1 MPILIVHAKDEPLA
15 SYEPRVA
22 EDAHE
27 LSPQAGDGDGVE
39 VRAGGAVGC
48 GPRCRWPRLGEVER
62 DKLDGELLDSQLNDL
77 LWWNARPPWGRGI
90 RLTVRRDQAM
100 RAEDVRRVLVI
111 GSGTMGLQI
120 ALQAA
125 MHGYHVV
132 LHDTEPA
139 ALDAARRRL
148 RGYGEAPLAAGLID
162 ADRLER
168 ALASIECPADPV
180 AAAADVD
187 LVNESVPE
195 DPVLKGRVLGQFNE
209 LCPQRAVFTTNT
221 STLLPSMFAAAT
233 GRPDRFAALHFH
245 TPVWSSNV
253 VDVMPHPG
261 TSAQTIELLLAFA
274 PRIGQIPIR
283 LRKESFGYVFNAL
296 YTAINREALTL
307 AANGI
312 ASVEDVD
319 RAWIGIMKMPIGPFG
334 MLDRVGL
341 DTVWQITDYWARQ
354 TGDPQTRTNAGFIRS
369 YVDRG
374 RLGVKSGGG
383 FYQYPSPAYEAPEFL
398 ASGAGT

>member
-1 MPILIVHAKDEPLA
+1 
-15 SYEPRVA
+15 
-22 EDAHE
+22 
-27 LSPQAGDGDGVE
+27 
-39 VRAGGAVGC
+39 
-48 GPRCRWPRLGEVER
+48 
-62 DKLDGELLDSQLNDL
+62 
-77 LWWNARPPWGRGI
+77 
-90 RLTVRRDQAM
+90 M

-120 ALQAA
+120 GLQAA
-125 MHGYHVV
+125 IHGCYVV
-132 LHDTEPA
+132 VQDTEPA
-139 ALDAARRRL
+139 ALEAAPRRL
-148 RGYGEAPLAAGLID
+148 RGYGQAPVAAGVVD

-168 ALASIECPADPV
+168 ALASIECVADPV
-180 AAAADVD
+180 AAAAGVD
-187 LVNESVPE
+187 LVCESVPE

-209 LCPQRAVFTTNT
+209 LCPQRTVFTTNS

-261 TSAQTIELLLAFA
+261 TSAETTEFLLAFA
-274 PRIGQIPIR
+274 RRIGQIPIR

-307 AANGI
+307 VTNGI

-334 MLDRVGL
+334 MLDGVGL
-341 DTVWQITDYWARQ
+341 DTVWHITDYWARQ
-354 TGDPQTRTNAGFIRS
+354 TGDPQTRANADFVRT
-369 YVDRG
+369 YLDRG
-374 RLGVKSGGG
+374 RLGVKSGSG
-383 FYQYPSPAYEAPEFL
+383 FYEYPNPAYEAPGFL
-398 ASGAGT
+398 ESGVGT

>member
-1 MPILIVHAKDEPLA
+1 
-15 SYEPRVA
+15 
-22 EDAHE
+22 
-27 LSPQAGDGDGVE
+27 
-39 VRAGGAVGC
+39 
-48 GPRCRWPRLGEVER
+48 
-62 DKLDGELLDSQLNDL
+62 
-77 LWWNARPPWGRGI
+77 
-90 RLTVRRDQAM
+90 M

-120 ALQAA
+120 GLQAA
-125 MHGYHVV
+125 IHGCHVV
-132 LHDTEPA
+132 VQDTEPA
-139 ALDAARRRL
+139 ALDAAPRRL
-148 RGYGEAPLAAGLID
+148 RGYGEAPVAAGLVD

-168 ALASIECPADPV
+168 ALASIECIADPV
-180 AAAADVD
+180 AAAAGVD
-187 LVNESVPE
+187 LVCESVPE

-261 TSAQTIELLLAFA
+261 TSAETTEFLLAFA
-274 PRIGQIPIR
+274 RRIGQIPIR

-307 AANGI
+307 VTNGI

-334 MLDRVGL
+334 MLDGVGL
-341 DTVWQITDYWARQ
+341 DTVWHITDYWARQ
-354 TGDPQTRTNAGFIRS
+354 TGDPQTRANADFVRT
-369 YVDRG
+369 YLDRG
-374 RLGVKSGGG
+374 RLGVKSGSG
-383 FYQYPSPAYEAPEFL
+383 FYQYPNPAYEAPGFL
-398 ASGAGT
+398 ESGVGT

>member
-1 MPILIVHAKDEPLA
+1 MH
-15 SYEPRVA
+15 
-22 EDAHE
+22 
-27 LSPQAGDGDGVE
+27 
-39 VRAGGAVGC
+39 
-48 GPRCRWPRLGEVER
+48 
-62 DKLDGELLDSQLNDL
+62 
-77 LWWNARPPWGRGI
+77 
-90 RLTVRRDQAM
+90 
-100 RAEDVRRVLVI
+100 AEDVRRVLVI

-120 ALQAA
+120 GLQAA
-125 MHGYHVV
+125 IHGCHVV
-132 LHDTEPA
+132 VQDTEPA
-139 ALDAARRRL
+139 ALDAAPRRL
-148 RGYGEAPLAAGLID
+148 RGYGEAPVAAGVID

-168 ALASIECPADPV
+168 ALASIECIADPV
-180 AAAADVD
+180 AAAAGVD
-187 LVNESVPE
+187 LVCESVPE

-261 TSAQTIELLLAFA
+261 TSTETTEFLLAFA
-274 PRIGQIPIR
+274 RRIGQIPIR

-307 AANGI
+307 VTNGI

-334 MLDRVGL
+334 MLDGVGL
-341 DTVWQITDYWARQ
+341 DTVWHITDYWARQ
-354 TGDPQTRTNAGFIRS
+354 TGDLQTRANADFVRT
-369 YVDRG
+369 YLDRG
-374 RLGVKSGGG
+374 RLGVKTGSG
-383 FYQYPSPAYEAPEFL
+383 FYQYPNPAYEAPGFL
-398 ASGAGT
+398 ESGVGT

>member
-1 MPILIVHAKDEPLA
+1 
-15 SYEPRVA
+15 
-22 EDAHE
+22 
-27 LSPQAGDGDGVE
+27 
-39 VRAGGAVGC
+39 
-48 GPRCRWPRLGEVER
+48 
-62 DKLDGELLDSQLNDL
+62 
-77 LWWNARPPWGRGI
+77 
-90 RLTVRRDQAM
+90 M

-120 ALQAA
+120 GLQAA
-125 MHGYHVV
+125 IHGCHVV
-132 LHDTEPA
+132 VHDTEPA
-139 ALDAARRRL
+139 ALDAAPRRL
-148 RGYGEAPLAAGLID
+148 RGYGEAPVAAGLVD

-168 ALASIECPADPV
+168 ALASIECIADPV
-180 AAAADVD
+180 AAAAVVD
-187 LVNESVPE
+187 LVCESVPE

-209 LCPQRAVFTTNT
+209 LCPQRAVFTTNS

-261 TSAQTIELLLAFA
+261 TSAETTEFLLAFA
-274 PRIGQIPIR
+274 RRIGQIPIR

-307 AANGI
+307 VTNGI

-334 MLDRVGL
+334 MLDGVGL
-341 DTVWQITDYWARQ
+341 DTVWHITDYWARQ
-354 TGDPQTRTNAGFIRS
+354 TGDPQTRANADFVRT
-369 YVDRG
+369 YLDRG
-374 RLGVKSGGG
+374 RLGVKSGSG
-383 FYQYPSPAYEAPEFL
+383 FYQYPNPAYEAPGFL
-398 ASGAGT
+398 EWGVAT

>member
-1 MPILIVHAKDEPLA
+1 
-15 SYEPRVA
+15 
-22 EDAHE
+22 
-27 LSPQAGDGDGVE
+27 
-39 VRAGGAVGC
+39 
-48 GPRCRWPRLGEVER
+48 
-62 DKLDGELLDSQLNDL
+62 
-77 LWWNARPPWGRGI
+77 
-90 RLTVRRDQAM
+90 M

-120 ALQAA
+120 GLQAA
-125 MHGYHVV
+125 IHGCHVV
-132 LHDTEPA
+132 VQDTEPA
-139 ALDAARRRL
+139 ALDAAPRRL
-148 RGYGEAPLAAGLID
+148 RGYGEAPVAAGVID

-168 ALASIECPADPV
+168 ALASIECVADPV
-180 AAAADVD
+180 AAATGVD
-187 LVNESVPE
+187 LVCESVPE

-261 TSAQTIELLLAFA
+261 TSAETTEFLLAFA
-274 PRIGQIPIR
+274 RRIGQIPIR

-307 AANGI
+307 VTNGI

-334 MLDRVGL
+334 MLDGVGL
-341 DTVWQITDYWARQ
+341 DTVWHITDYWARQ
-354 TGDPQTRTNAGFIRS
+354 LNDPQTRANADFVRT
-369 YVDRG
+369 YLDRG
-374 RLGVKSGGG
+374 RLGVKSGSG
-383 FYQYPSPAYEAPEFL
+383 FYEYPDPAYAAPGFL
-398 ASGAGT
+398 ESGD

>member
-1 MPILIVHAKDEPLA
+1 
-15 SYEPRVA
+15 
-22 EDAHE
+22 
-27 LSPQAGDGDGVE
+27 
-39 VRAGGAVGC
+39 
-48 GPRCRWPRLGEVER
+48 
-62 DKLDGELLDSQLNDL
+62 
-77 LWWNARPPWGRGI
+77 
-90 RLTVRRDQAM
+90 M

-120 ALQAA
+120 GLQAA
-125 MHGYHVV
+125 IHGCHVV
-132 LHDTEPA
+132 VQDTEPA
-139 ALDAARRRL
+139 ALDAAPRRL
-148 RGYGEAPLAAGLID
+148 RGYGEAPVAAGLVD

-168 ALASIECPADPV
+168 ALASIECIADPV
-180 AAAADVD
+180 AAAAGVD
-187 LVNESVPE
+187 LVCESVPE

-209 LCPQRAVFTTNT
+209 LCPQRAVFTTNS

-261 TSAQTIELLLAFA
+261 TSAETTEFLLAFA
-274 PRIGQIPIR
+274 RRIGQIPIR

-307 AANGI
+307 VTNGI

-334 MLDRVGL
+334 MLDGVGL
-341 DTVWQITDYWARQ
+341 DTVWHITDYWARQ
-354 TGDPQTRTNAGFIRS
+354 TGDPQTRANADFVRT
-369 YVDRG
+369 YLDRG
-374 RLGVKSGGG
+374 RLGVKSGSG
-383 FYQYPSPAYEAPEFL
+383 FYQYPNPAYEAPGFL
-398 ASGAGT
+398 ESGVGT